1 MPNLKN
7 ALLNWLNN
15 SIAHLSTRTPY
26 AKGYREGI
34 TQAKAIVENIINDAE
49 PTDFYLV
56 SIVVSKPE
64 DVYAINSAWSNIN
77 IARKTM
83 DDEIT
88 KLLADF
94 SASEDLLTHDNT
106 STSFYNEDGHGF
118 CASIE
123 KHSIIE
129 KNYQICSY
137 CGKRFN
143 EGYFLGNEYACSH
156 ECAVGLYKGDEK
168 QLNADL
174 EQEELEPGTT
184 ECYWTIWD

>member
-15 SIAHLSTRTPY
+15 SIAQLSTRTPY

-34 TQAKAIVENIINDAE
+34 TQAKTIVENIINDAE
-49 PTDFYLV
+49 PTD
-56 SIVVSKPE
+56 
-64 DVYAINSAWSNIN
+64 
-77 IARKTM
+77 
-83 DDEIT
+83 
-88 KLLADF
+88 
-94 SASEDLLTHDNT
+94 
-106 STSFYNEDGHGF
+106 FYNEDGHGF